1 MFGLSF
7 PNVFGLCD
15 LQVEMKR
22 FGETERW
29 IHRIKTV
36 YASVLKEDLNQL
48 TEN

>member
-36 YASVLKEDLNQL
+36 YASVLKEDLN
-48 TEN
+48 